1 MSDLLYR
8 VVLERETELVNEI
21 QRQLVH
27 STSQHYRDLEWE
39 ILLRRVESLVAYFLM
54 SLRETPDL
62 FTNYISGAVE
72 ERIAE
77 GFRLAEIL
85 MAMRILEEKVWL
97 VIVEDIPLP
106 GRTSAL
112 AKVTG
117 TIGAAKDLLAVS
129 YVRQTAKEEEA
140 AKTANDLATS

>member
-8 VVLERETELVNEI
+8 VVLEREMELVNEI
-21 QRQLVH
+21 HRQLVH
-27 STSQHYRDLEWE
+27 STAQHYKDLEWE

-54 SLRETPDL
+54 SVRETPDL
-62 FTNYISGAVE
+62 FINYIAEAVE

-129 YVRQTAKEEEA
+129 YVKHTAKEEAE
-140 AKTANDLATS
+140 KTAQDLATS